1 MTVQPPGIVAQP
13 AGEPSAHTVNNENS
27 PSTPAVPV
35 TMTELL
41 AVVQWLENAG
51 CSYLFGGL
59 EADQDDLEKAA
70 QMIADDAMRIR
81 CGSSPVLARWRERRN
96 GKGGPIDTGNRDRQ
110 AIAVFVA
117 PTFGLPDD
125 DGDKAATRAGHIQ
138 GFVAELLW
146 NRLIQD
152 RTSCPDGRKLVHTEE
167 IKGDPTG
174 TGGDGLVVYEIADGT
189 LVFRLW
195 EIKKHVSASPIT
207 ATIKRAADQLADHG
221 ARYLAMLTGPG
232 TKQAGPLGRLYGD
245 LVDLWL
251 IGSSRA
257 GVGVSIA
264 TSVEHA
270 PGTHPAF
277 ANVAPVFPQFPAEG
291 QREALM
297 VAVSDFPAF
306 AERVRKIVWT
316 GL

>member
-1 MTVQPPGIVAQP
+1 
-13 AGEPSAHTVNNENS
+13 
-27 PSTPAVPV
+27 
-35 TMTELL
+35 MTELL
-41 AVVQWLENAG
+41 AVAQWPESAG
-51 CSYLFGGL
+51 CSYLLGGL
-59 EADQDDLEKAA
+59 EAGPDDLEKAA
-70 QMIADDAMRIR
+70 QMIADEAMRIR
-81 CGSSPVLARWRERRN
+81 CGSSPVLARWRERRD
-96 GKGGPIDTGNRDRQ
+96 GEGGSADTGDLDRQ

-125 DGDKAATRAGHIQ
+125 DGDKAKADHIQ

-152 RTSCPDGRKLVHTEE
+152 RTSCHDGRTLVHTEE

-195 EIKKHVSASPIT
+195 EIKKHVSASPIS
-207 ATIKRAADQLADHG
+207 ATIKRATDQLAAHG

-232 TKQAGPLGRLYGD
+232 TKQAGSLGQLYGD
-245 LVDLWL
+245 LVNLWL
-251 IGSSRA
+251 AGSSRA
-257 GVGVSIA
+257 GIGVSVA
-264 TSVEHA
+264 TSAEYA
-270 PGTHPAF
+270 PNDHPFF

-297 VAVSDFPAF
+297 VAVSDFAAF